1 MGRAAVRTDAY
12 IQAATPERAAR
23 PALRAPR
30 DRGVAALS
38 WLRGLWA
45 FIDDRAGTWR

>member
-1 MGRAAVRTDAY
+1 MGPGAARTDAY
-12 IQAATPERAAR
+12 TQAATPAPAAR

-30 DRGVAALS
+30 ARGVAPLS

-45 FIDDRAGTWR
+45 VFDDRAGTWR